1 MTVKKSINFIKKL
14 NCTKIINILKVYF
27 SFIFSSVTKRPI
39 RFGMPISMSIEPSA
53 FCNLQ
58 CPQCPVGT
66 GKLNRK
72 QGNIDVFLYK
82 KIIDQSAKYLTN
94 LFLYFQGEP
103 FLNKNIF
110 DLIKYASQKNIYTAT
125 STNGHFFTNDNILEI
140 IKSGLD
146 TLIISLDGTNQQ
158 TYEKYRIGGN
168 FDTVV
173 EGIKNL
179 LKTRDLL
186 KTNKPFIE
194 LQFLVLKS
202 NEHQIEEIKK
212 IAKNLGVDTLSIK
225 TAQVYNFENDKDFI
239 PIQHQKFSRYK
250 KVGDKWILKKKLK
263 NRCWRL
269 WNSVVITWDGLV
281 LPCCFDKDA
290 KYAFG
295 NIKNA
300 DLKKIIKNNKFKI
313 FAKKLLTSRKEIDI
327 CQNCSE

>member
-14 NCTKIINILKVYF
+14 NRAKIINILKVYF
-27 SFIFSSVTKRPI
+27 SFIFSSLTKTPI